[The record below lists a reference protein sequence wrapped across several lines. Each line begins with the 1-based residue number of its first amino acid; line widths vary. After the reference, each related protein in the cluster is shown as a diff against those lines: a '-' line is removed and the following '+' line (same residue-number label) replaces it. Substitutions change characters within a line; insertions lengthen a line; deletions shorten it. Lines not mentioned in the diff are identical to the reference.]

1 MRLGRERVA
10 HQDQPRDAAG
20 FESAAGGVEERAG
33 GRVVGLVVLVAL
45 AENRADEVEG
55 HRARRRPASPR
66 NPGARGA
73 ESEDVLL
80 GRAVF
85 RTDDESTIVSYTV
98 VLTRRL
104 APLFSSQP

>member
-1 MRLGRERVA
+1 LRLGRERVA
-10 HQDQPRDAAG
+10 HQDQPRDAG

-33 GRVVGLVVLVAL
+33 GRVVALVVLVAL

-85 RTDDESTIVSYTV
+85 RTDD
-98 VLTRRL
+98 
-104 APLFSSQP
+104 FNC

>member
-33 GRVVGLVVLVAL
+33 GRVVALVVLVAL

-73 ESEDVLL
+73 ESEDVTS
-80 GRAVF
+80 GEPF
-85 RTDDESTIVSYTV
+85 FEPTTTKC
-98 VLTRRL
+98 
-104 APLFSSQP
+104 